1 MSHKGS
7 GWIAAGLLL
16 IAAALALTGF
26 NQLQSRS
33 AGESADRAA
42 VCLEE
47 AVQTRSL
54 ELERDY
60 PALSLPTLTQS
71 AAEEPQTEM
80 PVESIDGVDYIGLLS
95 IPALELELP
104 IISLWD
110 DANGLLAPCR
120 YSGTAYGAD
129 FVICGHNYRS
139 HFGRLKQLSLGD
151 RITFTDVDGGEY
163 RYEVASLETLLPSE
177 VEAMT
182 HSGWDLTLFTCTTGA
197 QSRLAIRCERVGQ
210 GDEE

>member
-1 MSHKGS
+1 MSRKGT

-16 IAAALALTGF
+16 VAAALALTGF
-26 NQLQSRS
+26 NQLQSRG
-33 AGESADRAA
+33 AGETADRAA
-42 VCLEE
+42 AQLEE

-54 ELERDY
+54 ELEREY
-60 PALSLPTLTQS
+60 PQHPALSVGQS
-71 AAEEPQTEM
+71 DGETQTEM
-80 PVESIDGVDYIGLLS
+80 PVETIDGIEYIGLLN

-120 YSGTAYGAD
+120 YSGTVYGAD

-151 RITFTDVDGGEY
+151 RVLFTDVDGN
-163 RYEVASLETLLPSE
+163 RYVYQVASLETLLPSE

-182 HSGWDLTLFTCTTGA
+182 NSGWDLTLFTCTTGA
-197 QSRLAIRCERVGQ
+197 QSRLAIRCERT
-210 GDEE
+210 EE

>member
-1 MSHKGS
+1 MSRKGT

-16 IAAALALTGF
+16 IAAGLALTGF
-26 NQLQSRS
+26 NQLQSRR
-33 AGESADRAA
+33 AGEAA
-42 VCLEE
+42 QVATVCLEE
-47 AVQTRSL
+47 AVQTRAL

-60 PALSLPTLTQS
+60 PALSLPASAQS
-71 AAEEPQTEM
+71 AAEEPQPEM
-80 PVESIDGVDYIGLLS
+80 PVQTIGGVDYIGLLS

-110 DANGLLAPCR
+110 DASGLLAPCR
-120 YSGTAYGAD
+120 YSGTVYSAD

-139 HFGRLKQLSLGD
+139 HFGQLKQLSLGD

-163 RYEVASLETLLPSE
+163 SYEVASLETLLPSE

-197 QSRLAIRCERVGQ
+197 QSRLAIRCEKVAQ
-210 GDEE
+210 GND